1 MWDLRLCYVS
11 IKSEQLTPS
20 QLFSFPFSS
29 FSWISPLLHTLN
41 PKPIPTNISISI
53 FVFHFTPLIPQNSLF
68 PLHRKLYNCLWIL
81 VSSFSWTFL
90 DFIYIYIYILLCEK
104 GTSCL
109 WSLIQPTWTHR
120 IHSVGNPL
128 GVLEL
133 FTSLHSIFVKCTTW
147 TKQLLNP

>member
-1 MWDLRLCYVS
+1 MLCVHQVRTAHTLPT
-11 IKSEQLTPS
+11 I
-20 QLFSFPFSS
+20 LFPLFFLLMN
-29 FSWISPLLHTLN
+29 ISLLHTLN

-90 DFIYIYIYILLCEK
+90 DYIYIYILLCEK